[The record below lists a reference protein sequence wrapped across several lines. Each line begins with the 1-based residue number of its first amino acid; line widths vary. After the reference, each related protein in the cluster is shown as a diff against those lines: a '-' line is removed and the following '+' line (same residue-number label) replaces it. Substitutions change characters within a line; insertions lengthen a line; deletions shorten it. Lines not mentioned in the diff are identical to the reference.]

1 MSFVGGLSWAE
12 KHDTDVI
19 LRLRQSALSSAGKI
33 NLSASAF
40 QQLPN

>member
-19 LRLRQSALSSAGKI
+19 LRLRQSALNGLRSEV
-33 NLSASAF
+33 
-40 QQLPN
+40 Q